1 MRFINTSIIS
11 NSHHSLNLLLIVSL
25 FSFCSATMAAQMMSL
40 GEDKVL
46 ETAYL
51 NLKVEER
58 TFPKAQRGFGGAITF
73 FGDDLIVGKSD
84 CTFTRV
90 NIRNWEFQDNFLPPL
105 ETGGDDLNKTRRYKR
120 IELKPRVEGLIFYKN
135 SFYVTFTRYNL
146 REDLIYFVISKISP
160 GEKQWTDIY
169 ISPGLDS
176 PFFTLA
182 LGGKM
187 QIHSNRLYFTVGDFS
202 LDSIKDLPTD
212 LAAQNI
218 KLPWGKVN
226 YLDLT
231 DHSFHVFSMGHRN
244 PLGLI
249 FLRDGRLLSS
259 ENGPQGGDEINLIK
273 EGLNYGWPYDSYG
286 TIYGSFREYNENIPS
301 GSLKKA
307 MGSFKQPIYVFI
319 PSPAVTDIL
328 EISSFSP
335 KWDGDL
341 LMGSLKAKTLY
352 HMRLDGGGGDRV
364 LFVEPIL
371 LGHRIRSL
379 QQLNKD
385 FYVLND
391 DGNLLKISAVKQVI
405 EKVKYDKRQVNRK
418 VLNLFSF

>member
-1 MRFINTSIIS
+1 MRFINLPKIS
-11 NSHHSLNLLLIVSL
+11 DLHNFLNLCLIGYL
-25 FSFCSATMAAQMMSL
+25 FFCCSASIAAQIMNL
-40 GEDKVL
+40 GEDKIVG
-46 ETAYL
+46 TAYL

-58 TFPKAQRGFGGAITF
+58 IFPKVQRGFGGAITF

-84 CTFTRV
+84 CTFARV
-90 NIRNWEFQDNFLPPL
+90 NIRSWEYQDNFLPPL
-105 ETGGDDLNKTRRYKR
+105 ETGGDNLSKTKRYKR
-120 IELKPRVEGLIFYKN
+120 VELKPRVEGLIFHKN

-146 REDLIYFVISKISP
+146 REDLIYFVIAKISP

-169 ISPGLDS
+169 VSPGLNS

-187 QIHSNRLYFTVGDFS
+187 QIHGDRLYFTVGDFS
-202 LDSIKDLPTD
+202 LDSIKGLPTD

-218 KLPWGKVN
+218 KLPWGKIN
-226 YLDLT
+226 YLDLR
-231 DHSFHVFSMGHRN
+231 DNSFHVFSMGHRN

-286 TIYGSFREYNENIPS
+286 TIYGSFREYNENLPS
-301 GSLKKA
+301 GSLKQA
-307 MGSFKQPIYVFI
+307 MGPFKKPIYVFI
-319 PSPAVTDIL
+319 PSPAITDIL
-328 EISSFSP
+328 EISSFFH

-341 LMGSLKAKTLY
+341 LMGSLKAKNLY
-352 HMRLDGGGGDRV
+352 HMRLDGDKM
-364 LFVEPIL
+364 LFVEPIA

-379 QQLNKD
+379 QQLNKN

-391 DGNLLKISAVKQVI
+391 DGNVLKISAITQEKG
-405 EKVKYDKRQVNRK
+405 KVKYDKREVNRK